1 LTRKYC
7 ERGQIPL
14 EKTHPH
20 CLKHTC
26 CTYLISDQRE
36 SIMDVR
42 KHVGHVNIRST
53 MVYAELSDEAN
64 EARAKR
70 LREWR

>member
-1 LTRKYC
+1 
-7 ERGQIPL
+7 
-14 EKTHPH
+14 
-20 CLKHTC
+20 
-26 CTYLISDQRE
+26 
-36 SIMDVR
+36 MDVR

-53 MVYAELSDEAN
+53 MVYADLTGEAD